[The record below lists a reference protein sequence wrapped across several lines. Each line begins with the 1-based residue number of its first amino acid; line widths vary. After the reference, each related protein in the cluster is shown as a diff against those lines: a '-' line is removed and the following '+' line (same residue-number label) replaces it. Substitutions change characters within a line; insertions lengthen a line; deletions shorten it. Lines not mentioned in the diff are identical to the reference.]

1 MTFSTL
7 KASRKG
13 RNLHTGS
20 VFLLIGT
27 LFCLLLILKNPEI
40 AADAVGNGLLL
51 CAKSVVPSLFPFM
64 VISELAVSANLIA
77 YLPSRLLAPMRR
89 ALGLSDTG
97 CAAVLLGLLCGSPIG
112 ARSAVLALG
121 QGKIEKREAER
132 ILTCSLCPSSAFV
145 IGALG
150 ITLLKDRRLGIIIYF
165 SALISALLTGVLF
178 RLVGGSAATSSDF
191 SPPRLQ
197 KRSAASLFTA
207 AVAGATGSILL
218 VSAYVVFFS
227 ALMGALGSV
236 LGRFSSSAPLSA
248 VLFCLLELSGGV
260 GCAATL
266 ASPTLA
272 LLLCSFAVGWS
283 GLSVHCQLQSIC
295 EECGIS
301 LRPYLLSKLLQGVL
315 CTLLTALS
323 LCF

>member
-20 VFLLIGT
+20 VFVLIGT
-27 LFCLLLILKNPEI
+27 LFCLLLLLKNPEI
-40 AADAVGNGLLL
+40 AARAVGKGLLL
-51 CAKSVVPSLFPFM
+51 CAKSVIPSLFPFM

-77 YLPSRLLAPMRR
+77 YLPSRLLAPMRC
-89 ALGLSDTG
+89 ALGLSDAG
-97 CAAVLLGLLCGSPIG
+97 CAAVLLGLLCGSPVG
-112 ARSAVLALG
+112 ARCAVLALG

-150 ITLLKDRRLGIIIYF
+150 VTLLHDRRLGVIIYL
-165 SALISALLTGVLF
+165 SALISALLSGVLF
-178 RLVGGSAATSSDF
+178 RLFGGSVATPSDF
-191 SPPRLQ
+191 SPQRMHP
-197 KRSAASLFTA
+197 RSAASLFTS

-218 VSAYVVFFS
+218 VTAYVVFFS

-236 LGRFSSSAPLSA
+236 LGRFSASATLSA

-260 GCAATL
+260 GCAAALESPVL
-266 ASPTLA
+266 AP
-272 LLLCSFAVGWS
+272 LLCAFCVGWS

-295 EECGIS
+295 ESGGIS
-301 LRPYLLSKLLQGVL
+301 LRPYLLSKLLQSLL

-323 LCF
+323 LCL